1 MSAEAEA
8 APPVDVDPKTAAD
21 HIPDVG
27 GAGEGEAANG
37 KTPAVEASSTAASD
51 EAALLTHDVAALPP
65 PSTAPPPDAGGGRRK
80 QRRPTLTGGS
90 GLPGAAGAAGA
101 GAGLH
106 TPAPLAE
113 EGPAEN
119 DDDADDAAGGE
130 ASDAKLGD
138 EPGGKEE
145 HESHEPHEPHDPHA
159 EHGDDEPHAELEEH
173 AAGPESLDDA
183 GGAAPDATADAEYT
197 PPGDAGAGDWEQYH
211 DDDSN
216 TPYWYNATTGDST
229 YEDPTAAAA
238 AADGTTTADAP
249 ARTGLQLVPP
259 TGNRRDSVLVQLDLL
274 QEIRDARIEEET
286 TRASNALA
294 GVQEE
299 GEDGEDG
306 EGKGE
311 GEGKGGGEEDSLSD
325 PEALWG
331 GDMNVTGV
339 GGSNG
344 PDTLSPMDDL
354 AAASG
359 AGLVNSDPLY
369 YDLQQ
374 QVHTVR
380 WGCGV
385 VC

>member
-1 MSAEAEA
+1 MSAEVEA
-8 APPVDVDPKTAAD
+8 APPVGVDPPNTVAD
-21 HIPDVG
+21 RIPEVG
-27 GAGEGEAANG
+27 GADEGEAFNG
-37 KTPAVEASSTAASD
+37 KTPADKTFDEASTAASD
-51 EAALLTHDVAALPP
+51 EAALPTPLIAALPP
-65 PSTAPPPDAGGGRRK
+65 PSTVPPPDTGGGRRK
-80 QRRPTLTGGS
+80 QRRPTLVGGS
-90 GLPGAAGAAGA
+90 GLPGA

-106 TPAPLAE
+106 APSPLAE

-119 DDDADDAAGGE
+119 DDNADDAAEGE

-145 HESHEPHEPHDPHA
+145 HESYESHEPHA
-159 EHGDDEPHAELEEH
+159 EHVDDEPHAELEEH
-173 AAGPESLDDA
+173 AVGPESLDDA
-183 GGAAPDATADAEYT
+183 TGAAPDASADAEYA

-211 DDDSN
+211 DDDN
-216 TPYWYNATTGDST
+216 NAPYWYNATTGDST

-238 AADGTTTADAP
+238 DAP
-249 ARTGLQLVPP
+249 SRMGLQLVPP

-299 GEDGEDG
+299 GENGEDG
-306 EGKGE
+306 EGKGD
-311 GEGKGGGEEDSLSD
+311 GAEDSMSD

-331 GDMNVTGV
+331 GDLNVTGI

-374 QVHTVR
+374 QVHTVV
-380 WGCGV
+380 WCGGVVWCGV
-385 VC
+385 SLR